1 MTEDIMLIGRTTFTQ
16 FIIEEQR
23 RFTQATGDFTS
34 LLNDI
39 ATACKAIS
47 SVLSK
52 GTLAGDQNRET
63 WDRLDSM
70 SNHIFVCTTESQGHL
85 AALASKKMPDAYV
98 VPPRFPRGKYLL
110 AFDPL
115 DRSANIE
122 VNVSVGSIFS
132 VLRRPDG
139 EGDSTE
145 KDFLQPGS
153 EQVCAG
159 YAIYGPTT
167 MLVLTT
173 GHGVNG
179 FTLDREVGEFIHT
192 HENLIIPA
200 DTREFAINASNS
212 RFWEPGVKRYVDE
225 CLAGVTGPRKAD
237 FNMRWVASPVAEV
250 HRILLRGGLLLFPQ
264 DSKDPPRRLGL
275 IYEANPLSFL
285 VEQAGGMS
293 CTGNER
299 VLEMKPEN
307 LHQVTPIILGSKNEV
322 ERIVQYH
329 QEAKKASIGLAW
341 RGD

>member
-1 MTEDIMLIGRTTFTQ
+1 MLIGRTTFTQ

-23 RFTQATGDFTS
+23 RIAQATGDFTS

-39 ATACKAIS
+39 ATACKGIS

-52 GTLAGDQNRET
+52 GPLASPQNGGREPF
-63 WDRLDSM
+63 DKLDGI
-70 SNHIFVCTTESQGHL
+70 SNEIFLRTTEWQGHL
-85 AALASKKMPDAYV
+85 AALASKKMQEAYS
-98 VPPRFPRGKYLL
+98 VPTRYPRGKYLL

-132 VLRRPDG
+132 VLRRIDD
-139 EGDSTE
+139 DSDPGE

-167 MLVLTT
+167 MLALTT
-173 GHGVNG
+173 GHGVNA

-225 CLAGVTGPRKAD
+225 CLAGATGPRKAD

-250 HRILLRGGLLLFPQ
+250 HRILVRGGVLLFPR
-264 DSKDPPRRLGL
+264 DNKDPPRRLGL

-285 VEQAGGMS
+285 VEQAGGFS

-299 VLEMKPEN
+299 VLEMQPKA
-307 LHQVTPIILGSKNEV
+307 LHQVIPLILGSKNEV
-322 ERIVQYH
+322 ERISRYH
-329 QEAKKASIGLAW
+329 QDAKRASIGLAW
-341 RGD
+341 RGE

>member
-1 MTEDIMLIGRTTFTQ
+1 MLNSRTTFTQ

-23 RFTQATGDFTS
+23 RIAQATGDFTS

-52 GTLAGDQNRET
+52 GLLSGPPSSPRET
-63 WDRLDSM
+63 WDKLDSI
-70 SNHIFVCTTESQGHL
+70 SNEIFLRTTEWQGHL
-85 AALASKKMPDAYV
+85 AALASKKMQGVYS
-98 VPPRFPRGKYLL
+98 VPARFPRGKYLL

-132 VLRRPDG
+132 VLRRFE
-139 EGDSTE
+139 EGDPGE
-145 KDFLQPGS
+145 CDFLQPGTR
-153 EQVCAG
+153 QVCAG

-173 GHGVNG
+173 GQAVNG
-179 FTLDREVGEFIHT
+179 FTLDKEFGEFIHT
-192 HENLIIPA
+192 HEDLVIPA
-200 DTREFAINASNS
+200 DTREFAVNASNS
-212 RFWEPGVKRYVDE
+212 RFWEPGVRRYVDE
-225 CLAGVTGPRKAD
+225 CLAGTTGPRRAD

-250 HRILLRGGLLLFPQ
+250 HRILLRGGVLLFPQ
-264 DSKDPPRRLGL
+264 DSKELPRRVGL
-275 IYEANPLSFL
+275 IYEANPLSLL
-285 VEQAGGMS
+285 VEQAGGLS
-293 CTGNER
+293 CTGYGR
-299 VLEMKPEN
+299 VLEMHPES
-307 LHQVTPIILGSKNEV
+307 LHQVTPLILGSKNEV

-341 RGD
+341 RGE

>member
-1 MTEDIMLIGRTTFTQ
+1 MLIGRTTFTQ

-23 RFTQATGDFTS
+23 RIAHATGDFTS

-39 ATACKAIS
+39 ATACKTIA

-52 GTLAGDQNRET
+52 GSGPQSNGRET
-63 WDRLDSM
+63 WDKLDSM
-70 SNHIFVCTTESQGHL
+70 CNDIFVHMTEWQGHL
-85 AALASKKMPDAYV
+85 AALASKKMPDVYR
-98 VPPRFPRGKYLL
+98 VPTRYPRGKYLL

-132 VLRRPDG
+132 VLRRPEG
-139 EGDSTE
+139 EGDSGE

-173 GHGVNG
+173 GQGVNG
-179 FTLDREVGEFIHT
+179 FTLNKEVGEFIHT
-192 HENLIIPA
+192 REDLRIPA
-200 DTREFAINASNS
+200 DTREFAVNASNS

-225 CLAGVTGPRKAD
+225 CLAGTTGPRNAD

-250 HRILLRGGLLLFPQ
+250 HRILVRGGLLLFPQ

-285 VEQAGGMS
+285 VEQAGGLS
-293 CTGNER
+293 CTGDER

-307 LHQVTPIILGSKNEV
+307 LYQVTPLILGSKNEV
-322 ERIVQYH
+322 ERIVRYH
-329 QEAKKASIGLAW
+329 EEAKKASIGLAW